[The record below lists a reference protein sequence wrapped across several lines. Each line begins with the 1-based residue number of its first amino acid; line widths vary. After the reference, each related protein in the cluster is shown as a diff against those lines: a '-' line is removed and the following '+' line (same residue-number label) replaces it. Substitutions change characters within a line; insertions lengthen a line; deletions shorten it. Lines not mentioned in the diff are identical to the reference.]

1 MSEEKKADYKSN
13 FRETQDIVFKV
24 YRFDPDVNTEPHFD
38 TYTVPVVKGWTVL
51 DAIIYIKENMDA
63 TLSYRASCRMGICG
77 SCAMEINGKPR
88 LACQTQVIA
97 ELKSAEV
104 TVKPLAN
111 YPVLRDVVPDL
122 TPLLQHHN
130 DVKPHIIRKDKE
142 DQKNPKG
149 ELYQTP
155 DELEEYL
162 QFSYCIKCG
171 ACVAACPV
179 VATDENFLGPQA
191 LTQAYRYCIDTRDD
205 GFDLRMDVVDDV
217 HGAWRCHF
225 AGACSDACPKGV
237 DPAFAIQLLKREIT
251 ARKFGKKREPAPIA
265 KQPTNVKRR
274 EDVPYPP
281 EKTVQ

>member
-1 MSEEKKADYKSN
+1 MSETNESYKTN
-13 FRETQDIVFKV
+13 FAETKDIVFKIFR
-24 YRFDPDVNTEPHFD
+24 YDPDVNTEPHFD
-38 TYTVPVVKGWTVL
+38 TFTVPVVKGWTVL
-51 DAIIYIKENMDA
+51 DAVMYIKENLDS
-63 TLSYRASCRMGICG
+63 TVSYRASCRMGICG

-97 ELKSAEV
+97 ELQSDEV
-104 TVKPLAN
+104 VVKPLAN

-122 TPLLQHHN
+122 TPLIQNHEN
-130 DVKPHIIRKDKE
+130 VKPYIIRKDKE

-171 ACVAACPV
+171 ACLAACPV
-179 VATDENFLGPQA
+179 VATDEEFPGPQA
-191 LTQAYRYCIDTRDD
+191 LTQAYRYTIDTRDD
-205 GFDLRMDVVDDV
+205 GFSERIDSVDNA

-265 KQPTNVKRR
+265 KQPVNVKRL
-274 EDVPYPP
+274 ETVPYPP
-281 EKTVQ
+281 EKTVK

>member
-1 MSEEKKADYKSN
+1 MSETNESYKTN
-13 FRETQDIVFKV
+13 FAETKDIVFKIFR
-24 YRFDPDVNTEPHFD
+24 YDPDVNTEPHFD
-38 TYTVPVVKGWTVL
+38 TFTVPVVKGWTVL
-51 DAIIYIKENMDA
+51 DAVMHIKENMDS
-63 TLSYRASCRMGICG
+63 TVSYRASCRMGICG
-77 SCAMEINGKPR
+77 SCAMDINGKPR

-97 ELKSAEV
+97 ELQSDEV
-104 TVKPLAN
+104 VIKPLAN
-111 YPVLRDVVPDL
+111 YPILRDIVPDL
-122 TPLLQHHN
+122 TPLIQNHEA
-130 DVKPHIIRKDKE
+130 VKPYIIRKDKE

-171 ACVAACPV
+171 ACMAACPV
-179 VATDENFLGPQA
+179 VATDEEFPGPQA
-191 LTQAYRYCIDTRDD
+191 LTQAYRYTIDTRDD
-205 GFDLRMDVVDDV
+205 GFMERIDSVDKT

-265 KQPTNVKRR
+265 KQPVNVKRL
-274 EDVPYPP
+274 ESVPYPP
-281 EKTVQ
+281 EKTVK